1 MVVVLTDRSVTYR
14 SRDLRAPA
22 WVPDFWMSDLLSQ
35 IAIERSDAAFRRLFD
50 EFGPRIRDYMRR
62 RGADTATAE
71 ELVQE
76 TLLTVWRKAAL
87 YSSDK
92 GTPASWI
99 FTIARNLRI
108 NRLQREVVWQ
118 ELSNEQADAIP
129 SEDAAPDDTVAARQ
143 RQVRVQAVLAEL
155 PADQRAVVTLAFI
168 EGLSQSDIAARLSL
182 PLGTVKSRMRLA
194 YQRVRA
200 ALEDL
205 K

>member
-1 MVVVLTDRSVTYR
+1 MGVVLAHHPAAYR
-14 SRDLRAPA
+14 SG
-22 WVPDFWMSDLLSQ
+22 DFTTPVWMSDLLSQ
-35 IAIERSDAAFRRLFD
+35 IATQRSDEAFRRLFA

-62 RGADTATAE
+62 RGADAATAE
-71 ELVQE
+71 ELAQE

-87 YSSDK
+87 YSADK

-118 ELSNEQADAIP
+118 ELSDEHADTIP
-129 SEDAAPDDTVAARQ
+129 SEAAAPDDAVAERQ
-143 RQVRVQAVLAEL
+143 RRARVQAVLAEL
-155 PADQRAVVTLAFI
+155 PADQRDVVTLAFI
-168 EGLSQSDIAARLSL
+168 EGLSQNQIATRLSL

-194 YQRVRA
+194 YQKVRH
-200 ALEDL
+200 ALEDF

>member
-1 MVVVLTDRSVTYR
+1 MVVVLAHHPAAYR
-14 SRDLRAPA
+14 SG
-22 WVPDFWMSDLLSQ
+22 DFTTPVWMSDLLSQ
-35 IAIERSDAAFRRLFD
+35 IATQRSDEAVRRLFA

-62 RGADTATAE
+62 RGADAATAE
-71 ELVQE
+71 ELAQE

-87 YSSDK
+87 YSADK

-118 ELSNEQADAIP
+118 ELSDEHADTIP
-129 SEDAAPDDTVAARQ
+129 SEAAAPDDAVAERQ
-143 RQVRVQAVLAEL
+143 RRARVQAVLAEL
-155 PADQRAVVTLAFI
+155 PADQRDVVTLAFI
-168 EGLSQSDIAARLSL
+168 EGLSQNQIATRLSL

-194 YQRVRA
+194 YQKVRH
-200 ALEDL
+200 ALEDF

>member
-1 MVVVLTDRSVTYR
+1 MVVVLTNHPVTYR
-14 SRDLRAPA
+14 SRDLSAPA
-22 WVPDFWMSDLLSQ
+22 WMSNLLSQ
-35 IAIERSDAAFRRLFD
+35 IATQRSDEAFRRLFE

-62 RGADTATAE
+62 RGADAATAE
-71 ELVQE
+71 ELAQE

-129 SEDAAPDDTVAARQ
+129 SEDTAPDDRVAERQ

-155 PADQRAVVTLAFI
+155 PADQRAVITLAFI
-168 EGLSQSDIAARLSL
+168 EGLSQNEIARRLSL

-194 YQRVRA
+194 YQRVRD